1 MQPLTSKELN
11 YLNDMLSGEDLLIKL
26 CVAAQAGAPQPE
38 TLQFLHHVIGEHQR
52 RHDELVHTLEQH
64 ESIAH

>member
-11 YLNDMLSGEDLLIKL
+11 YVNDMLGGEDLLIKL
-26 CVAAQAGAPQPE
+26 CVSAQSNILQPE
-38 TLQFLHHVIGEHQR
+38 AQQFLHHVIGVHQR
-52 RHDELVHTLEQH
+52 RHDELVHILEQH

>member
-11 YLNDMLSGEDLLIKL
+11 YANDMLGGEDLLIKM
-26 CVAAQAGAPQPE
+26 CATAQTSVSQPE
-38 TLQFLHHVIGEHQR
+38 VQQFLHHVIGEHQR